1 MSFDEE
7 NITMEQA
14 MKDIERSMRGARIG
28 EVINGT
34 VLSVSQ
40 NEVIVNIGYMND
52 GIIPISEICYDGGD
66 VRDLVKVDDKIKVMV
81 IKKDDGEGNVLLS
94 KKRADAIV
102 IWNDLLDIKK
112 NDAEVTFKVKD
123 VVKGGLRGTVRGLNA
138 FMPASLVSISYVQNL
153 NDYLGKELQC
163 ILNDVDKKEQKIIV
177 SRKELQKKEYA
188 KKKDEFWNDV
198 SVGNIVKGTVR
209 KITNFG
215 AFIDLGGQDGLI
227 HLSELSW
234 GKVKNP
240 AEVVSEGQ
248 VLDVYVLEVDKEK
261 RKVSLSLKQL
271 GENPWDTIEE
281 KIAVGQVVE
290 GKVERVLDFGAFVQ
304 IIEGIEGLVHI
315 SHISDENITNPS
327 QVLKFGDK
335 VKVKIIDIN
344 KDNHRI
350 SLSIKD
356 AIEKP
361 VENFSEYVDKE
372 ESSTSLGDLLKGLE
386 IEN

>member
-1 MSFDEE
+1 MSFEEE

-52 GIIPISEICYDGGD
+52 GIIPISDICYDGGD
-66 VRDLVKVDDKIKVMV
+66 IRDLVKVDDKIKVMV
-81 IKKDDGEGNVLLS
+81 VKKDDGDGNVLLS

-102 IWNDLLDIKK
+102 IWDELLDKKK
-112 NDAEVTFKVKD
+112 NEAEVIFKVKD

-138 FMPASLVSISYVQNL
+138 FMPASLVSISYVQDL
-153 NDYLGKELQC
+153 KDYLGKELEC
-163 ILNDVDKKEQKIIV
+163 FLNDIDKREQKIIV

-188 KKKDEFWNDV
+188 KKKEAFWDNIN
-198 SVGNIVKGTVR
+198 VGDIVKGTVR
-209 KITNFG
+209 KIANFG
-215 AFIDLGGQDGLI
+215 AFVDLGGQDGLV

-234 GKVKNP
+234 RKVRNP
-240 AEVVSEGQ
+240 AEIVSEGQ
-248 VLDVYVLEVDKEK
+248 VLDVYVLDIDKD
-261 RKVSLSLKQL
+261 RRRVSLSLKQL
-271 GENPWDTIEE
+271 GKNPWDTIEE

-304 IIEGIEGLVHI
+304 IIDGIEGLVHI
-315 SHISDENITNPS
+315 SHISDGNITNPAEI
-327 QVLKFGDK
+327 LKFGDK

-350 SLSIKD
+350 SLSIKE
-356 AIEKP
+356 AVEKP
-361 VENFSEYVDKE
+361 IENFSEYVDKE
-372 ESSTSLGDLLKGLE
+372 ENATSLGDLLKGLE
-386 IEN
+386 IDK